1 MIAARPRLLA
11 VIPVRMSATRLPGK
25 PLLDLGG
32 RTVVQRVHD
41 ATRASGV
48 FDQVLVA
55 TDDERIADAVT
66 AFGGEVR
73 LTSTAHETGTD
84 RVAEAAAGTSCD
96 VVANVQGDQPFVT
109 AEMLTSLV
117 QPYLDGGSPDMTTV
131 GCPLSDVTQL
141 DDPSVVKVVRA
152 LDGTALYFSRS
163 AVPHGGT
170 TEPQLVLH
178 HMGLYAFRRDFLHTY
193 SSLPPTPLERT
204 EKLEQLRVLEHGARI
219 HVSQVGHLTLEINTP
234 EDYEQAVALVAAG
247 GAPWQS

>member
-1 MIAARPRLLA
+1 VTSVPRVLA
-11 VIPVRMSATRLPGK
+11 VVPVRMSATRLPGK

-41 ATRASGV
+41 AAVASGV
-48 FDQVLVA
+48 FEQVLVA
-55 TDDERIADAVT
+55 TDDERIADAVRS
-66 AFGGEVR
+66 FGGEAR
-73 LTSTAHETGTD
+73 MTSPHHETGTD

-109 AEMLTSLV
+109 AGMLTALV

-131 GCPLSDVTQL
+131 GCPLASAAQL

-152 LDGTALYFSRS
+152 VDGTALYFSRS

-170 TEPQLVLH
+170 ADPALVLH
-178 HMGLYAFRRDFLHTY
+178 HMGLYAFRRDFLSTY
-193 SSLPPTPLERT
+193 SSLPATPLERT
-204 EKLEQLRVLEHGARI
+204 ERLEQLRVLEHGARI
-219 HVSQVGHLTLEINTP
+219 RVNEVGHLALEINTP